1 MKQIPHFTDQTIKE
15 WNKAVSKNKFPSGG
29 IVDFCKLTPAQRM
42 DLGLLDKSKMNEVE
56 AVVRILPLAE
66 CSATAYVEN

>member
-1 MKQIPHFTDQTIKE
+1 
-15 WNKAVSKNKFPSGG
+15 
-29 IVDFCKLTPAQRM
+29 M

-66 CSATAYVEN
+66 CSASAYVENQEDIFASDFITWKFSIKYS